1 MYGIVLVK
9 HAVCYVHACFT
20 LLQTVQNRW
29 IFIIRPTYAIL
40 IWRLNMKVF
49 KSDICSGALICIF
62 DLMPHIISHQVGYVE
77 PSLNYCWPTIYD
89 TGPSPDQ
96 QRLNVS

>member
-40 IWRLNMKVF
+40 I
-49 KSDICSGALICIF
+49 
-62 DLMPHIISHQVGYVE
+62 
-77 PSLNYCWPTIYD
+77 
-89 TGPSPDQ
+89 
-96 QRLNVS
+96 